1 MQRRKSHS
9 MYRALIVRITVFL
22 AVPFFVITEFVFF
35 RVMKEGMQNYR
46 AGVEQT
52 VEQGRTV
59 REMHIRNVYSIVN
72 RICTDSSLSGFLL
85 VDYTNRNPQ
94 YYRSQMA
101 AVLSSDSVENYG
113 YTIGLF
119 YTNTT
124 IPRGFGSFFLLSDL
138 DMGRTSE
145 FIASPDTERWVL
157 PCDAEGYEGNFTP
170 YAKNYTYLRKVLIDD
185 RLLYILAVSV
195 PEREMDSFLRGQADF
210 SSRLP
215 DAAKITQTSSF
226 YIVNYDVSQKFG
238 ELQEE
243 ALSKELER
251 LSESGSIVERV
262 SFRGFPQELIYV
274 YPPNPH
280 YGMLVVITC
289 LSVLFVILLVY
300 VVMRFVKKMWSSMY
314 ACLEE
319 FDASIANGFCNKLP
333 LRGDDEITQM
343 ARAFNA
349 QIEKIQ
355 ALLTL
360 TAEQACLVKD
370 SQIMALQQQIN
381 PHFLYNTLE
390 VFSYKMEL
398 YRHYEEADAMVA
410 FSNMLRYNTAGRERF
425 SSLRMELE
433 QVENYMCIQ
442 RLKYS
447 GISFEVEIP
456 SLLHDQQ
463 LPRFLL
469 QPVIENCFTH
479 GYYGEPMHIILSAA
493 WEGDFVNFCV
503 ADNGKGMMPEELK
516 SVNDMFS
523 GREREKSGIGL
534 SNINARL
541 RLFYSDECSLGI
553 RCEEGWTAVAWKVP
567 RRRFRAEEEE
577 ER

>member
-1 MQRRKSHS
+1 
-9 MYRALIVRITVFL
+9 MYRALVVRITVFL
-22 AVPFFVITEFVFF
+22 VFPFFVITEFVFF
-35 RVMKEGMQNYR
+35 RVMKEGMQIYR

-52 VEQGRTV
+52 VEQGRAV
-59 REMHIRNVYSIVN
+59 REMHIRNVYSIAN
-72 RICTDSSLSGFLL
+72 RICADSSLSGFLL
-85 VDYTNRNPQ
+85 VDYTNRNLQ
-94 YYRSQMA
+94 YYRSQIA
-101 AVLSSDSVENYG
+101 AVVSSDSVENYG
-113 YTIGLF
+113 YTIGVF

-145 FIASPDTERWVL
+145 FIASPDTELWVL
-157 PCDAEGYEGNFTP
+157 PCDAEGYKGAFTP
-170 YAKNYTYLRKVLIDD
+170 YAKNYTYLRKVLIDG
-185 RLLYILAVSV
+185 RLLYVLAVSV

-210 SSRLP
+210 SRRLP
-215 DAAKITQTSSF
+215 DAAEITQSGGF

-238 ELQEE
+238 ELPEE
-243 ALSKELER
+243 SLEELLGR
-251 LSESGSIVERV
+251 LAGSGSIVERV
-262 SFRGFPQELIYV
+262 SFGGFPQELIYV
-274 YPPNPH
+274 YPPNPQ
-280 YGMLVVITC
+280 YGLLVVITC

-300 VVMRFVKKMWSSMY
+300 VVMRFVKKMWSGMY

-319 FDASIANGFCNKLP
+319 FDASVANGFRNKLS
-333 LRGDDEITQM
+333 LRGNDEIAQM

-456 SLLHDQQ
+456 SVLHDQQ

-469 QPVIENCFTH
+469 QPIIENCFTH
-479 GYYGEPMHIILSAA
+479 GYYGKPLHIILSAVQ
-493 WEGDFVNFCV
+493 EGGFVDFRV
-503 ADNGKGMMPEELK
+503 ADNGKGMTPEELK
-516 SVNDMFS
+516 SVNETLS
-523 GREREKSGIGL
+523 GQERREKNGIGL
-534 SNINARL
+534 HNINARL
-541 RLFYSDECSLGI
+541 CLFYSDECRMRIG
-553 RCEEGWTAVAWKVP
+553 CGEQWTTVAWKVP
-567 RRRFRAEEEE
+567 RRMFRAEEEE